1 MCPESMTWAHLCAY
15 ITIVRNQI
23 TSNQSMMANTAVA
36 TESSVGVVV
45 RYCYRMLCKRLSA
58 LLQCRPAEVPQGLRA
73 ATAPLPQVS
82 SAQED
87 PELMEPVQGMA
98 EHCGVSPFCA
108 FAQTPGFTP
117 PRKPFQASSLFQSA
131 AHAPGGA
138 PRAGPA
144 SHTVHQD
151 RLLPPRGPHTAG
163 HHAALLPVEPSVSD
177 PYPALC
183 TAHYQNLSGHPTRN
197 VTRFLGVSLQCAPLY
212 LLSVMSNHMDLSC
225 FSVQHA
231 AYSVTTEQTCPQSQ
245 ETGIFWPERSG
256 HYRI

>member
-1 MCPESMTWAHLCAY
+1 MVLDTAPDTQLLCRLCSMVACYPTLC
-15 ITIVRNQI
+15 
-23 TSNQSMMANTAVA
+23 
-36 TESSVGVVV
+36 G
-45 RYCYRMLCKRLSA
+45 RLSA
-58 LLQCRPAEVPQGLRA
+58 LLRCRPAEVPPGLRA
-73 ATAPLPQVS
+73 ATALLPQVS

-151 RLLPPRGPHTAG
+151 RLLPPRGPHSAG
-163 HHAALLPVEPSVSD
+163 QHAALLPVEPSVSGS
-177 PYPALC
+177 YLALC
-183 TAHYQNLSGHPTRN
+183 ADQYQNLSGHPTR
-197 VTRFLGVSLQCAPLY
+197 SLTY
-212 LLSVMSNHMDLSC
+212 ISGRLLAVCPRS
-225 FSVQHA
+225 
-231 AYSVTTEQTCPQSQ
+231 AYSL
-245 ETGIFWPERSG
+245 
-256 HYRI
+256 

>member
-1 MCPESMTWAHLCAY
+1 MVPDTAPVTELLCHLCS
-15 ITIVRNQI
+15 V
-23 TSNQSMMANTAVA
+23 MACHPMRCGCVNA
-36 TESSVGVVV
+36 
-45 RYCYRMLCKRLSA
+45 R
-58 LLQCRPAEVPQGLRA
+58 LQCRPAEVSQGVRA

-87 PELMEPVQGMA
+87 PELMEPIQDMA

-151 RLLPPRGPHTAG
+151 RLLPPRGPHSAG
-163 HHAALLPVEPSVSD
+163 QHAALLPVEPSVSD
-177 PYPALC
+177 SSFALC
-183 TAHYQNLSGHPTRN
+183 TAQYQELSGHPI
-197 VTRFLGVSLQCAPLY
+197 VTSISGRLLAVY
-212 LLSVMSNHMDLSC
+212 LRS
-225 FSVQHA
+225 
-231 AYSVTTEQTCPQSQ
+231 AYSV
-245 ETGIFWPERSG
+245 
-256 HYRI
+256 